1 MFVGE
6 IEKEREWE
14 RGGSRELKRDKLS
27 SNVVKVYER
36 VKERE
41 KAVAGE
47 RERERER
54 GVVGRFFSCFV
65 LVLKEGPSCAVAARV
80 KHSAASLDALDSV
93 RHTIVTLMS
102 SRYCHYTDAVTHS
115 FLYAVVSR
123 LTSSAWT
130 PKRHSKCHSLVG
142 LSRMAS
148 QQASFT
154 CLCTLSNAN

>member
-1 MFVGE
+1 M
-6 IEKEREWE
+6 
-14 RGGSRELKRDKLS
+14 S

-41 KAVAGE
+41 RK
-47 RERERER
+47 RLLERERER

-123 LTSSAWT
+123 LTSSA
-130 PKRHSKCHSLVG
+130 
-142 LSRMAS
+142 
-148 QQASFT
+148 
-154 CLCTLSNAN
+154 

>member
-6 IEKEREWE
+6 IEKERELE

-41 KAVAGE
+41 KAVAG
-47 RERERER
+47 ERER

-123 LTSSAWT
+123 LTSSA
-130 PKRHSKCHSLVG
+130 
-142 LSRMAS
+142 
-148 QQASFT
+148 
-154 CLCTLSNAN
+154 